1 MLRMQANLCA
11 FGAEREKDPMLFCP
25 NEPPD
30 HLSGQRLVWNLVQRA
45 LRHEHGVA
53 WFRYPLFAADDPERL
68 RPDALVL
75 SLGSGLWLL
84 SARGDRIETFAPDA
98 VATELSRLAAQAQ
111 ALRERLAR
119 HPGFADVDFPV
130 GTRLALPFMRTSAW
144 RESAFAAQPQ
154 FAGGVLTFDEL
165 QPRALRRHLAAHGD
179 SVAVAAPGR
188 WTKLKAALSG
198 AIPGSEHRPAP
209 ENAPP
214 DSPLRWI
221 DVLTSEPCWL
231 DEVQERVANEIPEGP
246 QRIRGVAGSGKTL
259 LLARRAAMM
268 HAVHPDWDLAL
279 VYAHPGSAGPLRQWV
294 EAFYRDLTGAA
305 PDFARL
311 RIWHAWG
318 SEATPGFY
326 REASRRWSA
335 RTLTQADAQRHLG
348 WRPAETRG
356 LAWACDQL
364 EGDLGE
370 DEPEPF
376 LDAILIDEGQ
386 DMPPSAYRLARLAL
400 RPPHRLYWT
409 HDDAQGIE
417 NLVIPR
423 AVEVFG
429 LDELGRPRVDL
440 SGQYPSGIPKAR
452 NLSRS
457 YRTPGALLTYAQAMA
472 MGLARRSGP
481 LQAVFHRDEWSALG
495 LRALGDFSDR
505 GLREQSPIR
514 IERDASASGHPYDH
528 RSRGGG
534 VQDGA
539 TWVRLEVL
547 EAVEVQQEQNAL
559 ATLIEH
565 LRADFAAG
573 LTPDDVLVV
582 VPSQAQP
589 SPEKLRIALNH
600 VGIETHIATARGSFR
615 QPGRV
620 TICDV
625 EYACGQEAWKVYVC
639 GLQRVTAESVVDPDD
654 ELLRRNQAYL
664 ALTRTRLGCV
674 AIGEPGPFMTELTRL
689 LSQGPAVTF
698 PAIAPAK
705 LRRDL
710 SYWILVDGKGRE
722 PPRELS

>member
-1 MLRMQANLCA
+1 
-11 FGAEREKDPMLFCP
+11 MLFCP
-25 NEPPD
+25 NEAPD
-30 HLSGQRLVWNLVQRA
+30 HLSGQRLVWNLLQRA

-53 WFRYPLFAADDPERL
+53 WFHYPVFAADDPLRR

-75 SLGSGLWLL
+75 SLSSGLWML
-84 SARGDRIETFAPDA
+84 SARGDRLETFDP
-98 VATELSRLAAQAQ
+98 ATAAAALARLGSQAQ
-111 ALRERLAR
+111 ALCERLAR
-119 HPGFADVDFPV
+119 EPVFAGVAFPI
-130 GTRLALPFMRTSAW
+130 GTRLALPFVPTARW
-144 RESAFAAQPQ
+144 RQSEFAADPEL
-154 FAGGVLTFDEL
+154 ASGILTFDEL
-165 QPRALRRHLAAHGD
+165 QPRALRRHLAEHGD
-179 SVAVAAPGR
+179 SAAVAAPGR
-188 WTKLKAALSG
+188 WTELQEALSG
-198 AIPGSEHRPAP
+198 AMPEREPRPAP
-209 ENAPP
+209 EGTPVH
-214 DSPLRWI
+214 SPLHWI
-221 DVLTSEPCWL
+221 DLVTTAPRWL

-259 LLARRAAMM
+259 LLARRAAIM

-279 VYAHPGSAGPLRQWV
+279 VYAHPGSAEPLRRRV
-294 EAFYRDLTGAA
+294 ETFYRDLTGTA
-305 PDFARL
+305 PDYTRL

-318 SEATPGFY
+318 SEAAPGFY
-326 REASRRWSA
+326 GEASHRWTG
-335 RTLTQADAQRHLG
+335 RTLTQADAQRQLG
-348 WRPAETRG
+348 WRPAATRG
-356 LAWACDQL
+356 LAWACEQL

-370 DEPEPF
+370 EAPEPF

-386 DMPPSAYRLARLAL
+386 DLPPSAYRLARLAL
-400 RPPHRLYWT
+400 RPPRRLYWT

-452 NLSRS
+452 NLRRS
-457 YRTPGALLTYAQAMA
+457 YRSPGSVLTYAQAMV
-472 MGLARRSGP
+472 MGLARRGGP

-495 LRALGDFSDR
+495 LRAVGDFSDR
-505 GLREQSPIR
+505 GQREKSPIR
-514 IERDASASGHPYDH
+514 IERDASASGHPFDH
-528 RSRGGG
+528 RRRKWAAPDEEA
-534 VQDGA
+534 VVEPD
-539 TWVRLEVL
+539 LL

-565 LRADFAAG
+565 LRADFDAG
-573 LTPDDVLVV
+573 LTPDDLLVI

-600 VGIETHIATARGSFR
+600 VGIKTFIATARGPFR
-615 QPGRV
+615 QPGCV

-625 EYACGQEAWKVYVC
+625 EFVSGQEAWKVYVC

-654 ELLRRNQAYL
+654 EILRRNQAYL

-674 AIGEPGPFMTELTRL
+674 AIGEPGPFMTELARL
-689 LSQGPAVTF
+689 LSQGPGVTF
-698 PAIAPAK
+698 PALAPAK

-710 SYWILVDGKGRE
+710 SYWILVGGKGRE